1 MVSLYLG
8 MTAFALYFIYDIN
21 SFTWQKKA
29 LHRFFLLGTLLL
41 FVATGLDLWDAWV
54 AGAFSGAADV
64 LLLIAA
70 FFWFWAMIY
79 SLFFALPFQKTYTQ
93 QSTGN
98 KVYRSGVYA
107 LCRHP
112 GVLCF
117 WITYLL
123 MGLAALPTRMILR
136 GLVFSLLNLAYAWFQ
151 DCVTFPKTFCDYSDY
166 QRQVP
171 FLIPTSNSVSIARKA
186 LFSTHDEEV
195 IS

>member
-1 MVSLYLG
+1 MIPLFMG
-8 MTAFALYFIYDIN
+8 AAGFILYFLYDIN
-21 SFTWQKKA
+21 SFRWNRRAVRTFFAAGSLLIGLATSLDFYKA
-29 LHRFFLLGTLLL
+29 
-41 FVATGLDLWDAWV
+41 WK
-54 AGAFSGAADV
+54 AGAFQGGIDGV
-64 LLLIAA
+64 LLLSAA
-70 FFWFWAMIY
+70 VSFAALIY
-79 SLFFALPFQKTYTQ
+79 CLFFALPFEKTYVEQKNGRT
-93 QSTGN
+93 
-98 KVYRSGVYA
+98 VYDGGVYA

-112 GVLCF
+112 GVICF

-171 FLIPTSNSVSIARKA
+171 FLIPTSNSVSIARKT